1 MLGEALGSML
11 SLMGPLLGGGL
22 SELQDLHTAPVPGH
36 GGPGGGHPLILT
48 ATLDPHALQK
58 GVRRL
63 ALRSLLGPGR
73 TANLRGITVRRLYGA
88 EEMVDE
94 QAKAFEDG
102 KRAATAASE
111 EMAKMVRQAKAMA
124 YFTKVGRTLALALA
138 LALAPT
144 LSLTQP

>member
-1 MLGEALGSML
+1 MGETLL
-11 SLMGPLLGGGL
+11 SRRRRHQPQLAVVIGMEHLR
-22 SELQDLHTAPVPGH
+22 

-144 LSLTQP
+144 LPLTQP